1 MIFNDTILY
10 LKLYLILIFLNMTS
24 KITLF
29 VFKILYTNWLVWFC
43 EGLKSF
49 KERIKNKKT
58 KKKIR
63 LSWIFDW

>member
-1 MIFNDTILY
+1 
-10 LKLYLILIFLNMTS
+10 MTS
-24 KITLF
+24 KLTLF

-58 KKKIR
+58 KKK
-63 LSWIFDW
+63 SYWVGYSTGKA